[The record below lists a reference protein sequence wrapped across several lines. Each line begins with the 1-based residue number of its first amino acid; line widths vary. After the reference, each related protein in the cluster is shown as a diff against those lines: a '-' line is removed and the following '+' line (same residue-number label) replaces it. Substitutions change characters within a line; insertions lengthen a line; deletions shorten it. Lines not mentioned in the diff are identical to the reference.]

1 MPSGEHESPLELAER
16 NPEVLV
22 WLLEK
27 LFDVKVVD
35 YHHARSQPTEVR
47 KLVPS
52 TYRAD
57 GMTLLCD
64 ATDRSLLSVVLEVQR
79 DWDPGKRWTWKT
91 YVAHLEAELEI
102 NAALLVYCPGPTVAR
117 RYRDLFE
124 SDGVSLHLRPL
135 LFTPGDVPLVVEI
148 ERARAEPALALFSVL
163 CHGGDADI
171 EAAFP
176 ALAEALRALGPKKRP
191 LYHEIVLAGL
201 PATLWDR
208 WEMYVNSALGR
219 PYRSKLLGE
228 TAARAHAEGK
238 SEGRA
243 EGEALGAGRMLLTV
257 LEERG
262 INVPDDVRG
271 RVHSC
276 TDLDQLDTWF
286 RRAITATTIDDVI
299 REQPGRARRQECA

>member
-1 MPSGEHESPLELAER
+1 MPSGEHESPLELAEQ

-22 WLLEK
+22 WLLDK
-27 LFDVKVVD
+27 LFDVKVSD
-35 YHHARSQPTEVR
+35 FHHARPQPTEVR

-79 DWDPGKRWTWKT
+79 AWDPGKRWTWKT
-91 YVAHLEAELEI
+91 YVAHLEAELEV
-102 NAALLVYCPGPTVAR
+102 NAALLVYCPGAAVAR
-117 RYRDLFE
+117 RYRAMFE
-124 SDGVSLHLRPL
+124 SEGVSLHLRPL
-135 LFTPGDVPLVVEI
+135 VFTPGDVPLVVDV
-148 ERARAEPALALFSVL
+148 ERAQAEPALALFSVL

-176 ALAEALRALGPKKRP
+176 ALLEALRALGPKKKP

-201 PATLWDR
+201 PEALWKR
-208 WEMYVNSALGR
+208 WETYMTSTVGR
-219 PYRSKLLGE
+219 RYRSELLNE
-228 TAARAHAEGK
+228 TDARAHAEGK
-238 SEGRA
+238 A

-257 LEERG
+257 LEARG
-262 INVPDDVRG
+262 ILVSEDVRE
-271 RVHSC
+271 RIHTC

-286 RRAITATTIDDVI
+286 RRAMIASTIDDVI
-299 REQPGRARRQECA
+299 RE